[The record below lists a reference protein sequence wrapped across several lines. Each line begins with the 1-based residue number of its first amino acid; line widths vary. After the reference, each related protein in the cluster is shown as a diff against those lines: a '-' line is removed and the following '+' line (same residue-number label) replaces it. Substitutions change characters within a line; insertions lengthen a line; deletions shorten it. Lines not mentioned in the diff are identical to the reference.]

1 MDATEQMQIIM
12 ATLAEAKANGKELTI
27 EQAQRKLHR
36 EYITRQ
42 LWNKHGLRPKGF
54 LIISGFIGEEQDG
67 FVSPDPK
74 IDTIFNSYLNMSNKL
89 TGATG
94 RKLRT
99 AMNELGIDYKNSPT
113 YPLDNLEENA
123 A

>member
-1 MDATEQMQIIM
+1 MDAIEQMQMIM

-54 LIISGFIGEEQDG
+54 LIISGFIGDDEEG

-94 RKLRT
+94 RKLRS
-99 AMNELGIDYKNSPT
+99 AMDDLGIDYQNSPT
-113 YPLDNLEENA
+113 YPLGNLEENA

>member
-1 MDATEQMQIIM
+1 MEAFEQMKLIM
-12 ATLAEAKANGKELTI
+12 DVLAEAKANGKELTI

-54 LIISGFIGEEQDG
+54 LIISGFIGDDDEG

-94 RKLRT
+94 RKLRS
-99 AMNELGIDYKNSPT
+99 AMDDLGIDYQNSPT
-113 YPLDNLEENA
+113 YPLGNLEENA

>member
-1 MDATEQMQIIM
+1 MSSTEQLRLIM
-12 ATLAEAKANGKELTI
+12 EALEDAKRNGKELTI

-54 LIISGFIGEEQDG
+54 LVISGFIGDKEEG

-94 RKLRT
+94 RKLRS
-99 AMNELGIDYKNSPT
+99 AMDDLGIDYQNSPT
-113 YPLDNLEENA
+113 YPLGNLEENA

>member
-1 MDATEQMQIIM
+1 MDAIEQMQMIM
-12 ATLAEAKANGKELTI
+12 ATLSEAKANGKEITI

-42 LWNKHGLRPKGF
+42 LWNEHGLRPKGF
-54 LIISGFIGEEQDG
+54 LIISGFIGSTEEG
-67 FVSPDPK
+67 FISPDPK

-94 RKLRT
+94 RKLRA
-99 AMNELGIDYKNSPT
+99 AMDDMGIDYQNSPT

>member
-1 MDATEQMQIIM
+1 MSSTEQLRLIM
-12 ATLAEAKANGKELTI
+12 EALEDAKRNGKELTI

-54 LIISGFIGEEQDG
+54 LIISGFIGDEEEG
-67 FVSPDPK
+67 FISPDPK

-89 TGATG
+89 TGVTG
-94 RKLRT
+94 RKLRS
-99 AMNELGIDYKNSPT
+99 AMDELGIDYQNSPT

-123 A
+123 T

>member
-1 MDATEQMQIIM
+1 MDATEQMQMIM
-12 ATLAEAKANGKELTI
+12 AEINAAVANGKMLTI
-27 EQAQRKLHR
+27 EQAQRKIHR

-42 LWNKHGLRPKGF
+42 LWNKHGLKPKGF
-54 LIISGFIGEEQDG
+54 LIISGFIGNDEEG
-67 FVSPDPK
+67 FSSPDPK

-89 TGATG
+89 TGLTG
-94 RKLRT
+94 RKLRK
-99 AMNELGIDYKNSPT
+99 AMDKLGIDYKKSPT